1 MLFPVIFLI
10 AKTDFDIFL
19 HKTRIKPNLMLAG

>member
-1 MLFPVIFLI
+1 MLFAVVFSI

-19 HKTRIKPNLMLAG
+19 HKTHIKPNLMLAG